1 MPSLPFHPIVA
12 GWFAETLGPPLPAQE
27 RAWAAIREGRHT
39 LLAAPTGSGKTLAAF
54 LNAIDELLRE
64 GLDHGLANEVRVVYI
79 SPLKALSADIHKNL
93 EEPLAAIRELAA
105 GAGLPNVRIR
115 SAVRTGDTPSS
126 ARAAMLRT
134 PPHILVT
141 TPESLYLLLT
151 AERSRAMLGTVR
163 TVIVDEIHA
172 VIDSRRGAH
181 LALSLERLGHVAGR
195 PPRRIGLSATQ
206 KPVSEVAR
214 FLLGSRSR
222 DARREPRGEAGGGA
236 KSEAAS
242 VSGQGARDDT
252 ETASRARL
260 ERETGCAIID
270 EGHRRAMDLAIEVPP
285 SPMEAVM
292 SHEVWS
298 EVYERLTELIE
309 AHGTTLVFVNT
320 RRMAER
326 LAARLTDRLGEEA
339 VTAHHGSLSKEARL
353 SAEDRLRAG
362 GLKALVATASLELGI
377 DIGHVDLVCQIGS
390 PRWISTF
397 LQRVGRS
404 GHTVRGTPRG
414 RLFPLSRDDLVE
426 CAALVRAVND
436 GELDRLVMMPQ
447 PLDVLAQQTVAES
460 ACESWSED
468 ELHRL
473 WRGAYPYREL
483 AREDFDEVVRM
494 VAEGFVTRRG
504 RRGALVHRDR
514 VNGRIK
520 GRRGARLTA
529 ITAGGAIP
537 DNADYRV
544 VLDPG
549 ETFIGTLNEDFAIE
563 SSAGDIFQLGNTSWR
578 ILAVNSGTVRVADAH
593 GEPPTIPFWLGEAP
607 GRSAELSTAVA
618 RLRADVEARLDGEDE
633 DAAAKWLEQ
642 LGFPGSAARQIQ
654 HYLREAKH
662 ILGTL
667 PTQDTLVL
675 ERFFDEAGGM
685 QMILHAPF
693 GSRVN
698 RAWGLALRK
707 KFCRQ
712 FNFEL
717 QAAATE
723 EGVLLSLGPQH
734 SFPLEDVFRYVHPDT
749 LERTLVQALIDSP
762 VFPTRWRWNA
772 TISLAVPRNR
782 AGRKVP
788 PPLQRMAA
796 DDLMAAAFPDAAAC
810 LENIGGDREV
820 PDHPLVRQT
829 MRDCLEEAMAMGK
842 LAGVLRR
849 VFAGEIRHVTRDTP
863 EPSVLS
869 HEILNSAPYSFLDDA
884 PLEERRARAV
894 RTRRAFEP
902 SSADELGALDPA
914 AIQRVREEAWPDPR
928 DADELH
934 DALLTAGVLTAAEGE
949 EGGSGAGASG
959 GRWQGFFED
968 LCATGRAGRL
978 EAGGAQMGLTGPD
991 GVRQAAQPLGAGCP
1005 GSPRIPS
1012 RPSVHEDVA
1021 AEADPATLSARDDD
1035 AKVRKIRK
1043 MRKTGTQARDGAAD
1057 EVRGHDTASAAAGGA
1072 GGAAGAGGAF
1082 RSGGPAWWVSAE
1094 RLPEVLAVAGPEARV
1109 EPAITPPAELAARE
1123 WSREEAVREL
1133 VRGRLQMCGPVT
1145 AAELAHALA
1154 VPEPEAEAALLA
1166 LEAEGFVLRGAFTSP
1181 RAGVEW
1187 CERRLLARIHRYTLS
1202 RLRAE
1207 IRPVSQ
1213 ADFMRFLFVWQRV
1226 AEGEQAA
1233 GVEGLAGVLAQ
1244 LEGFETCAGAWEA
1257 DVLGRRVAS
1266 YDPGL
1271 LDTVCLAGR
1280 VTWARISPPAGN
1292 GAPVRGPLPTT
1303 PIAFLDRGR
1312 MEVWLR
1318 PGGDAAA
1325 GGDPAVGGEPS
1336 ANGAASRLSAPGRAV
1351 YGVLAARGASFF
1363 HELVGASGLLPTRVE
1378 EALGELVAAGLATA
1392 DSFTGLRALLV
1403 PSDRR
1408 RPLAPAGPPS
1418 VATNAVGARGRSAR
1432 PATPAGQPGRRDGRG
1447 RGAGRG
1453 GEAGRVAR
1461 GGREGPRRRRNR
1473 RRSSVAFGV
1482 DSAGRWSLLG
1492 RDLPG
1497 RGGREGEGARATS
1510 IARVLLRRYGV
1521 VFRRLLDN
1529 EPRALPWWRLVRALR
1544 RMEARGDARGGRF
1557 VTGVSGEQ
1565 FALPEAVGLFRRIR
1579 RRPPSGK
1586 PVAVSAADPLNL
1598 TGILTPGPRIARSTR
1613 SRVVYRDGVPV
1624 AALEGGTFV
1633 RLGEYEDAV
1642 ANQVERAARIGSP
1655 PPALRSY
1662 MGRKRRGP
1670 ATTPGPAQR
1679 ASGSSNKSVR
1689 TGRTSSGMPR
1699 GAKTKPNP

>member
-1 MPSLPFHPIVA
+1 MSLPFHPIVA
-12 GWFAETLGPPLPAQE
+12 GWFTETLGPPLPAQE
-27 RAWAAIREGRHT
+27 RAWAAIRDGRHT

-64 GLDHGLANEVRVVYI
+64 GLEHGLENEVRVLYI

-93 EEPLAAIRELAA
+93 EEPLAAIRQRAV
-105 GAGLPNVRIR
+105 GAGLPAVRIR

-126 ARAAMLRT
+126 RRAAMLRT

-172 VIDSRRGAH
+172 VIDSRRGSH
-181 LALSLERLGHVAGR
+181 LALSLERLGHVVGR
-195 PPRRIGLSATQ
+195 PLQRIGLSATQ
-206 KPVSEVAR
+206 KPVGEVAR
-214 FLLGSRSR
+214 FLLGSQNR
-222 DARREPRGEAGGGA
+222 DAEIDP
-236 KSEAAS
+236 
-242 VSGQGARDDT
+242 
-252 ETASRARL
+252 
-260 ERETGCAIID
+260 ERCQIID
-270 EGHRRAMDLAIEVPP
+270 AGHRRTMDLAIEVPP

-298 EVYERLTELIE
+298 EVYERLTESIE
-309 AHGTTLVFVNT
+309 AHRTTLVFVNT

-339 VTAHHGSLSKEARL
+339 VTAHHGSLSREARL

-362 GLKALVATASLELGI
+362 SLKALVATASLELGI

-404 GHTVRGTPRG
+404 GHTVRGTPKG

-436 GELDRLVMMPQ
+436 GELDRLIMMPQ

-460 ACESWSED
+460 ACEPWSED
-468 ELHRL
+468 DLYHL

-483 AREDFDEVVRM
+483 ARDHFDEVVQM

-520 GRRGARLTA
+520 GRRAARLTA

-544 VLDPG
+544 VLDPE

-578 ILAVNSGTVRVADAH
+578 ILQVNSGTVRVADAH

-618 RLRADVEARLDGEDE
+618 RLRADVEASLDGEQE
-633 DAAAKWLEQ
+633 DAAAKWLEE
-642 LGFPGSAARQIQ
+642 LGLSDSAARQIQ

-662 ILGTL
+662 ILGAL

-772 TISLAVPRNR
+772 TISLAVLRNR

-788 PPLQRMAA
+788 PQLQRMEA

-810 LENIGGDREV
+810 LENIGGDREI

-829 MRDCLEEAMAMGK
+829 MRDCLEEAMAMSE
-842 LAGVLRR
+842 LDVVLRR
-849 VFAGEIRHVTRDTP
+849 VFAGEIRYVTRDTP

-894 RTRRAFEP
+894 QTRRAFEP

-914 AIQRVREEAWPDPR
+914 AIQRVREEVWPDPR

-934 DALLTAGVLTAAEGE
+934 DALLTAGVLTVAEGE
-949 EGGSGAGASG
+949 QGNRGAGG
-959 GRWQGFFED
+959 DGRSWRGLFQE

-978 EAGGAQMGLTGPD
+978 RVGG
-991 GVRQAAQPLGAGCP
+991 V
-1005 GSPRIPS
+1005 GS
-1012 RPSVHEDVA
+1012 SVD
-1021 AEADPATLSARDDD
+1021 SD
-1035 AKVRKIRK
+1035 AL
-1043 MRKTGTQARDGAAD
+1043 
-1057 EVRGHDTASAAAGGA
+1057 
-1072 GGAAGAGGAF
+1072 
-1082 RSGGPAWWVSAE
+1082 AWWVSAE
-1094 RLPEVLAVAGPEARV
+1094 RLPEVLAVAGAEVRL
-1109 EPAITPPAELAARE
+1109 EPALTPPADLAARE
-1123 WSREEAVREL
+1123 WSREDAVREL
-1133 VRGRLQMCGPVT
+1133 VRGRLQLCGPVT
-1145 AAELAHALA
+1145 ASEMAETLA
-1154 VPEPEAEAALLA
+1154 VGEPEVEAALLA

-1181 RAGVEW
+1181 DAGVEW
-1187 CERRLLARIHRYTLS
+1187 CERRLLARIHRYTLN

-1213 ADFMRFLFVWQRV
+1213 ADFMRFLFAWQRV

-1271 LDTVCLAGR
+1271 LDAVCLAGR
-1280 VTWARISPPAGN
+1280 VTWARISPPTGN
-1292 GAPVRGPLPTT
+1292 GRPMRGPLPAT
-1303 PIAFLDRGR
+1303 PIAFLDRSR

-1318 PGGDAAA
+1318 PGGDSVARGRPAGDGDPVAGGDAVAGGDRAA
-1325 GGDPAVGGEPS
+1325 GGDSA
-1336 ANGAASRLSAPGRAV
+1336 ANGAASLLSVHGRAV
-1351 YGVLAARGASFF
+1351 HDVLADRGASFF

-1408 RPLAPAGPPS
+1408 KPLGPAGRTS
-1418 VATNAVGARGRSAR
+1418 RAANAVGTRGRSAGSG
-1432 PATPAGQPGRRDGRG
+1432 TPAGAQDRPGRRERWERRG
-1447 RGAGRG
+1447 
-1453 GEAGRVAR
+1453 
-1461 GGREGPRRRRNR
+1461 R

-1482 DSAGRWSLLG
+1482 DSAGRWSLLR

-1497 RGGREGEGARATS
+1497 GGGGAGEEARAAS

-1529 EPRALPWWRLVRALR
+1529 EPRTLPWWQLVRALR
-1544 RMEARGDARGGRF
+1544 RMEARGDVRGGRF

-1565 FALPEAVGLFRRIR
+1565 FALPEAVGLLRRIR
-1579 RRPPSGK
+1579 RRAPSGR
-1586 PVAVSAADPLNL
+1586 PVPVSAADPLNL
-1598 TGILTPGPRIARSTR
+1598 TGILAPGPRIAKSTR

-1624 AALEGGTFV
+1624 AAHEAGAFV
-1633 RLGEYEDAV
+1633 QLGEYEDAV
-1642 ANQVERAARIGSP
+1642 ANQVERAARIGSL

-1662 MGRKRRGP
+1662 MGRKRR
-1670 ATTPGPAQR
+1670 AA
-1679 ASGSSNKSVR
+1679 AA
-1689 TGRTSSGMPR
+1689 GRT
-1699 GAKTKPNP
+1699 NN